1 MKVKLWALPV
11 LVLSVLF
18 TSCFNN
24 LKNPK
29 ETSVSF
35 YMDEATVSK
44 ILKTNFNARS
54 ASDII
59 DSQQTYIDVTLCG
72 DNEQTQTELL
82 SKQVQMEFKDVF
94 VGSRVYAKA
103 QIYKYEDSEKSVKN
117 IYYRGESSKITVR
130 EGKNVLSIKLGPATL
145 TVTFDSNGG
154 SEVPSQLVLTGSAA
168 TEPEK
173 PVKPADKKKYS
184 KDNFAFA
191 GWFTDAELTK
201 EYNFELP
208 VKDDLTLYAKW
219 LPDFVFVEGATVND
233 YLVTGRNIKISDL
246 FVSDHEVTQAEY
258 LAVTNENPSNNKKTD
273 EKANEYPVENVTW
286 LEAIKYCNKLSEN
299 EGLDPCYKI
308 DGSEVTCTLSANG
321 YRLPTEAEW
330 EYISTKSN
338 RTNIDFDSMALY
350 SSNSQNQ
357 TWEVDNRRAD
367 ELGLCNVLGNVAEW
381 CFDIYSDTVT
391 KSTGPTGPMAT
402 TGAGRV
408 VRGGSF
414 QSSAA
419 ECTPQ
424 TRACADPAEKSAA
437 IGFRVVRT
445 VVYEFKIAKNTVT
458 FEPNGGSAVDIQIV
472 VQGDCATQPSNPTRT
487 GYNFQGWKYAGDDF
501 DFSTP
506 VTQDIV
512 LEADWTPIEYT
523 ISYDLDGGTIAT
535 ANPTTYTIETETFEL
550 NNPTKTLWNF
560 KGWYNGTQKVT
571 KIEKGSYG
579 NLNLVASWT
588 QCHIVSFETNGGSTV
603 EQQEVENNSYATLPS
618 AEPTKTGYD
627 FVRWYTTNQN
637 TAFNFEGTQITGN
650 LTIYAL
656 WSPHEYTITYN
667 TVEGTNDSSN
677 PAVYT
682 IETATFTLADQSR
695 NGYDFDGWVDQGN
708 NPITQITLGSTGDIS
723 LTATWSLHEYTIT
736 YNNIA
741 DCTWLSGYTAPATFT
756 INDTGTITLPV
767 AAQIQKTGYTFDG
780 WYDGWD
786 AANNTVSGNQIESF
800 SPQTQFA
807 DVVVY
812 AKWTIITYNITYDT
826 DGGTNPSNAPTYTI
840 TSNAITLSPSTK
852 VGFEFMGWKNTATGA
867 SIATGTIIDE
877 IPTGSYGDLTLVAQ
891 WQEETQATGI
901 EVTFGIPSGDINVNP
916 VDSGTNRTFTADEG
930 YTNYKWEFDDT
941 VVVTER
947 VYTLDTSSITQPGWY
962 TLVLTAT
969 KNSILYSWTMQ
980 IQKQ

>member
-59 DSQQTYIDVTLCG
+59 DSQETYIDVTLCG

-130 EGKNVLSIKLGPATL
+130 EGKNVISIKLGPATL

-154 SEVPSQLVLTGSAA
+154 SEVPSQLVLTGSAT

-286 LEAIKYCNKLSEN
+286 LEAIKYCNKLSESQ
-299 EGLDPCYKI
+299 GLDPCYKI
-308 DGSEVTCTLSANG
+308 NGSEVTCTLSANG

-391 KSTGPTGPMAT
+391 KSTGPTGPMAV
-402 TGAGRV
+402 TGTSANRV

-424 TRACADPAEKSAA
+424 ARASADPAEKSAA

-588 QCHIVSFETNGGSTV
+588 QCHLVYFDKQDGSAV
-603 EQQEVENNSYATLPS
+603 DELEVENNDTAAAPADPERSGFTFVHWYETDEDTPF
-618 AEPTKTGYD
+618 D
-627 FVRWYTTNQN
+627 FT
-637 TAFNFEGTQITGN
+637 TQITGN
-650 LTIYAL
+650 VSLKAL
-656 WSPHEYTITYN
+656 WQYEVTYVSNGGSEVTTQTYKHTQIVSAPADPTRTGFTFDAWCELSADGPQYTFGSVSSTGNITLYARWKYTVTFEANNGESATVVENIHTAPVTAPSEPSWSTMTFVCWCSDPELQIEYTFGSPSADGNITLYAKWKYQVVFDTQGAGTISPQWVYYPNAPVEPDPAPSKDHFDFEYWCTDLSDPEN
-667 TVEGTNDSSN
+667 TKYLFNTPYITNDRTLH
-677 PAVYT
+677 AKFKA
-682 IETATFTLADQSR
+682 IEQNL
-695 NGYDFDGWVDQGN
+695 GG
-708 NPITQITLGSTGDIS
+708 ITVSFGISTGDINVTKQVS
-723 LTATWSLHEYTIT
+723 S
-736 YNNIA
+736 NILI
-741 DCTWLSGYTAPATFT
+741 CT
-756 INDTGTITLPV
+756 
-767 AAQIQKTGYTFDG
+767 
-780 WYDGWD
+780 
-786 AANNTVSGNQIESF
+786 
-800 SPQTQFA
+800 
-807 DVVVY
+807 
-812 AKWTIITYNITYDT
+812 
-826 DGGTNPSNAPTYTI
+826 
-840 TSNAITLSPSTK
+840 
-852 VGFEFMGWKNTATGA
+852 
-867 SIATGTIIDE
+867 
-877 IPTGSYGDLTLVAQ
+877 
-891 WQEETQATGI
+891 
-901 EVTFGIPSGDINVNP
+901 
-916 VDSGTNRTFTADEG
+916 VDSSDE
-930 YTNYKWEFDDT
+930 NYPYDSYYWEFDGQAQTSTDYT
-941 VVVTER
+941 FTKGLTGLLNGRYDIYLEAEKDGVT
-947 VYTLDTSSITQPGWY
+947 
-962 TLVLTAT
+962 
-969 KNSILYSWTMQ
+969 YSWSQQ
-980 IQKQ
+980 ITISN